1 MSPWLRSESSGSA
14 GGIFRAATW
23 ARTAA
28 SRRLPIPR
36 TICFSCTSGPALK
49 PSRVSTGQLPTRTLI
64 MKFGVFDQNDR
75 SGLPLAQQ
83 YENRLQ
89 LTELYDRLGFHAFH
103 MSEHHGTS
111 LSMTPSPSVWMAAVA
126 QRTKRLRLCPLVYL
140 LPTYHPA
147 RLYEEICI
155 LDHLSGGRFEFGI
168 GRGASPHELDALGID
183 STKAAKIYAEA
194 FETIQRCFTQESVTT
209 TGEFWSL
216 KDYVVEMKPL
226 QRPRPPMWYAVG
238 SPDSVVWPA
247 RNGINVVCGGPVS
260 RVRAVSDRYR
270 EEAAAASLPS
280 GAEPLIGVN
289 RYIIVGGTDREA
301 HELGRKAWP
310 TFYDNFIKLW
320 RKHGTQPVNAK
331 LPPSFDQL
339 AESGHAI
346 AGSARTV
353 AQVLSEQVS
362 AGGVNYAIGSFMF
375 GTMPHAE
382 AMASIRRFAEDV
394 MPAVKAEEA
403 VAA

>member
-1 MSPWLRSESSGSA
+1 
-14 GGIFRAATW
+14 
-23 ARTAA
+23 
-28 SRRLPIPR
+28 
-36 TICFSCTSGPALK
+36 
-49 PSRVSTGQLPTRTLI
+49 
-64 MKFGVFDQNDR
+64 MKFGVFDQNDG
-75 SGLPLAQQ
+75 SGLPLAEQ
-83 YENRLQ
+83 YEKRLE
-89 LTELYDRLGFHAFH
+89 LAELYDRLGFHCFH

-111 LSMTPSPSVWMAAVA
+111 LSMTPSPSVWMAALS

-155 LDHLSGGRFEFGI
+155 LDHMSGGRFEFGI

-183 STKAAKIYAEA
+183 SAKSAKMYAEA
-194 FETIQRCFTQESVTT
+194 YETIQRCFTQESVTT

-216 KDYVVEMKPL
+216 KDYAVEMKPL
-226 QRPRPPMWYAVG
+226 QRPHPPMWYAVG

-247 RNGINVVCGGPVS
+247 RNGVNVVCGGPVS

-270 EEAAAASLPS
+270 QEAAAVDIRS
-280 GAEPLIGVN
+280 GTAPLIGIN
-289 RYIIVGGTDREA
+289 RYIIVGETDREA
-301 HELGRKAWP
+301 HDIGRKAWP
-310 TFYDNFIKLW
+310 TFYENFIKLW
-320 RKHGTQPVNAK
+320 RKHGTEPVNAK

-353 AQVLSEQVS
+353 AQVLSDQVS
-362 AGGVNYAIGSFMF
+362 AGGVNYVIGSFMF
-375 GTMPHAE
+375 GSMPHAE
-382 AMASIRRFAEDV
+382 AMASIRRFAEGV

>member
-1 MSPWLRSESSGSA
+1 M
-14 GGIFRAATW
+14 
-23 ARTAA
+23 
-28 SRRLPIPR
+28 
-36 TICFSCTSGPALK
+36 
-49 PSRVSTGQLPTRTLI
+49 LI

-75 SGLPLAQQ
+75 SGLPLAEQ
-83 YENRLQ
+83 YENRL
-89 LTELYDRLGFHAFH
+89 LLAELYDRLGFHAFH

-111 LSMTPSPSVWMAAVA
+111 LSMTPSPSVWMAALA

-168 GRGASPHELDALGID
+168 GRGASPHELDALGIE
-183 STKAAKIYAEA
+183 SAKAAKMYAEA
-194 FETIQRCFTQESVTT
+194 LETIQRCFTQESVTT

-216 KDYVVEMKPL
+216 KDYVVEMKPF

-247 RNGINVVCGGPVS
+247 RNGMNVVCGGPVS

-270 EEAAAASLPS
+270 QEATAADLPS

-289 RYIIVGGTDREA
+289 RYIIVGGTDSEA
-301 HELGRKAWP
+301 HDIGRKAWP
-310 TFYDNFIKLW
+310 TFYENFIKLW
-320 RKHGTQPVNAK
+320 RKHGTEPVNAK

-353 AQVLSEQVS
+353 AQMLSDQVS
-362 AGGVNYAIGSFMF
+362 AGGVNYVIGSFMF

-382 AMASIRRFAEDV
+382 TMASIRRFAEDV

>member
-1 MSPWLRSESSGSA
+1 
-14 GGIFRAATW
+14 
-23 ARTAA
+23 
-28 SRRLPIPR
+28 
-36 TICFSCTSGPALK
+36 
-49 PSRVSTGQLPTRTLI
+49 

-75 SGLPLAQQ
+75 SGLPLAEQ

-89 LTELYDRLGFHAFH
+89 LAELYDRLGFHCFH
-103 MSEHHGTS
+103 MSEHHGTT
-111 LSMTPSPSVWMAAVA
+111 LSMTPSPSVWMAALA
-126 QRTKRLRLCPLVYL
+126 QRTERLRLCPLVYL
-140 LPTYHPA
+140 LPTYNPA
-147 RLYEEICI
+147 RLYEEICM

-183 STKAAKIYAEA
+183 STKAAKMYAEA
-194 FETIQRCFTQESVTT
+194 FDVLQRCFTQRAVTT

-216 KDYVVEMKPL
+216 NDYAVEMKPL

-247 RNGINVVCGGPVS
+247 RNGVNVVCGGPTS
-260 RVRAVSDRYR
+260 RVRAISDRYR
-270 EEAAAASLPS
+270 EEMAAADLKATRS
-280 GAEPLIGVN
+280 PLIGIN
-289 RYIIVGGTDREA
+289 RYIIVGETDREA
-301 HELGRKAWP
+301 NELGRKAWP

-353 AQVLSEQVS
+353 AQILSDQVS
-362 AGGVNYAIGSFMF
+362 LGGVNYVIGSFMF
-375 GTMPHAE
+375 GSMPHAE
-382 AMASIRRFAEDV
+382 AVASIRRFAEDV
-394 MPAVKAEEA
+394 MPAVKADEA